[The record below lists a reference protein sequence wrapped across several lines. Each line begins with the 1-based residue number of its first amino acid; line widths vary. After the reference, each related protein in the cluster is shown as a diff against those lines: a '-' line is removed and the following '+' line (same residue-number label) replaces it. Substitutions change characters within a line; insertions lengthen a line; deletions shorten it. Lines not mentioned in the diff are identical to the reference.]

1 MASTGKKNLL
11 AVTGDLPALA
21 LANDLAGQ
29 VAPNV
34 GRYLTL
40 GLEGAE
46 NTRLAYSADLRSYE
60 AFCAAHEFTP
70 WPAAVATLASYVAH
84 LADIPRKLATINRHL
99 AAIEKN
105 HQLRGLPSAISAPAL
120 DVLRKG
126 VARVVGKKQKQAPA
140 FSVAHLKK
148 CIAELDLNR
157 PEGVRARAI
166 LLNRLHA

>member
-1 MASTGKKNLL
+1 MASSEKKNLP

-60 AFCAAHEFTP
+60 AFCTEHEFTP

-105 HQLRGLPSAISAPAL
+105 HQLLGLPSAISAPAL

-157 PEGVRARAI
+157 PEGVRA
-166 LLNRLHA
+166 HSF